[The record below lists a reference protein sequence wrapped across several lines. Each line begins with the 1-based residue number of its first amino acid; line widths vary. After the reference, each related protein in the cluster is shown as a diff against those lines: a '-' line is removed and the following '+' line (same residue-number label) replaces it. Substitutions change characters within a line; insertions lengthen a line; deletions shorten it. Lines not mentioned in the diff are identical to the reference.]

1 MRKKRIKHFPSP
13 RTPLYAVL
21 ICLLTG
27 LLGSAYAV
35 ETQPSRYPSVRELI
49 PVGHTVGVKL
59 FADGVMVVDFSR
71 DTEEKTPAEKSG
83 LQIGDVITTCNE
95 VKITSTEH
103 FQELLQENGA
113 KSAELQVQRDGKEL
127 TITAAAQKE
136 SDGVYRLGAWIR
148 DSMAGIG
155 TVTFYEP
162 NSGVF
167 GALGHGISDVDTAE
181 LMPLEK
187 GFVMESSVKAVQKG
201 KAGVPGELRG
211 HFNLKEDSGVL
222 QANTEQGIFGQMS
235 DLACIG
241 TLGKAIPIAAP
252 GEVKAGK
259 ASILANCT
267 GDEVCEYEVEIE
279 KVFSPNNEERSLLL
293 RVTDARLLA
302 QTGGIVQGM
311 SGSPIV
317 QNGKFV
323 GAVTHVLVNDPQ
335 RGYGIFVDHMLRAAG
350 FAQS

>member
-1 MRKKRIKHFPSP
+1 MRKKRIRHFPSP

-35 ETQPSRYPSVRELI
+35 EEQTSRYPSVKELI

-71 DTEEKTPAEKSG
+71 EAEGKTPAEESG
-83 LQIGDVITTCNE
+83 LQIGDVITACND
-95 VKITSTEH
+95 VKITSTEQ
-103 FQELLQENGA
+103 FQELLQNSKGTDVKLSVEHDGEERMLTA
-113 KSAELQVQRDGKEL
+113 TAE
-127 TITAAAQKE
+127 KE

-162 NSGVF
+162 KSGVF

-187 GFVMESSVKAVQKG
+187 GFVMASTVKAVQKG
-201 KAGVPGELRG
+201 TAGTPGELRG
-211 HFNLKEDSGVL
+211 RFDLNEDSGVL
-222 QANTEQGIFGQMS
+222 QANTEQGVFGRMQNIG
-235 DLACIG
+235 CIG
-241 TLGKAIPIAAP
+241 TLGQAIPIAAP
-252 GEVKAGK
+252 EEVKAGK
-259 ASILANCT
+259 ATILANCT

-279 KVFSPNNEERSLLL
+279 KVFSPDDNERSLLL
-293 RVTDARLLA
+293 HVTDKRLLS

-311 SGSPIV
+311 SGSPII

-323 GAVTHVLVNDPQ
+323 GAVTHVLVNDPS
-335 RGYGIFVDHMLRAAG
+335 RGYGIFVNHMLRAAG